1 MQTLIE
7 QIVAK
12 LHRLPEPNVQEVL
25 EFVEILSWYRCK
37 TEALQ
42 AAEGLQSAQSASQ
55 SSKPDVNRDFNH

>member
-12 LHRLPEPNVQEVL
+12 LHQLPEPNVQEVL

-42 AAEGLQSAQSASQ
+42 AAEGRQSAQSASQ
-55 SSKPDVNRDFNH
+55 SSKPDIDRDFNH